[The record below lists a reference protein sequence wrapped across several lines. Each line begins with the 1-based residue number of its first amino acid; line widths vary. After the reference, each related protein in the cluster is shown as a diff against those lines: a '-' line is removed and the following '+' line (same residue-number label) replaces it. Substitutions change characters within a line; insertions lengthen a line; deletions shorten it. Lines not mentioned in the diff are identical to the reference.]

1 VFWTASIQKDLL
13 ILIGILSL
21 SFVVIFLLAPRDMA
35 DYTIAD
41 TEYWRETG
49 NRLLLKTAYD
59 YNNISDIQAFPK
71 QIEDWKSYDFKYS
84 DEIYAKLNADIVL
97 SRAYT
102 SNGTLV
108 WMDIINSKV
117 GESFHKQRICVEG
130 AGWTVVNESIA
141 QFMIASPPNPYTKLY
156 ANRLD
161 ISKGNKKQVMTYWF
175 MFKKFG
181 SSDAVTMIR
190 LSSPVI
196 NNETDTFESMSG
208 FVEGQL
214 FKAMYERALPDNIT
228 LAEYIL
234 RNYGVIG
241 KTGIALA
248 IFIPLGI
255 LFVGVRRKNWSCK
268 KIG

>member
-1 VFWTASIQKDLL
+1 VFWTAAIQKDLL

-21 SFVVIFLLAPRDMA
+21 SFVVIFLLAPKDIA
-35 DYTIAD
+35 NYTVAD

-59 YNNISDIQAFPK
+59 YNNKNDIQAFPK
-71 QIEDWKSYDFKYS
+71 EIGNWKSYDFKYS
-84 DEIYAKLNADIVL
+84 DEVYAKLNADILL

-102 SNGTLV
+102 SKGNLV

-130 AGWTVVNESIA
+130 AGWTVDNESIA
-141 QFMIASPPNPYTKLY
+141 EFRIASPPNPYTKLY
-156 ANRLD
+156 ANRLN
-161 ISKGNKKQVMTYWF
+161 ISKGDKKQVMTYWF

-196 NNETDTFESMSG
+196 NNETATFESMKD

-228 LAEYIL
+228 SAEYIIQS
-234 RNYGVIG
+234 YG
-241 KTGIALA
+241 KTGMLGIVLVVL
-248 IFIPLGI
+248 IPVSI
-255 LFVGVRRKNWSCK
+255 LFVGVRRKN
-268 KIG
+268 